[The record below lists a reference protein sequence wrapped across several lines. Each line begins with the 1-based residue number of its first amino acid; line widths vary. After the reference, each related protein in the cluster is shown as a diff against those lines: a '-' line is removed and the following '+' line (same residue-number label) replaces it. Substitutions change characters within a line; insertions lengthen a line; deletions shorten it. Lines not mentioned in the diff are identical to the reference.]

1 MKDMFDRLR
10 LDSARMAGKVQQSVS
25 DAAQAIS
32 RGDVKL
38 AAKVVAVDDEI
49 DEAELLI
56 EKSAIDLLSL
66 YRPLAG
72 EFRTAL
78 MTLKA
83 NGELERIA
91 DCAGNAANQVKA
103 ILADADRMG
112 TPYSVPTALSDLAA
126 AADAMCRKTVRAYN
140 FCDPEAAEDVIRS
153 DGRADALYAQVLQEA
168 SAELRG
174 ESDRR
179 ERQLAFIM
187 TAKNLER
194 IGDHCTNVA
203 EDILYIARGEI
214 VRHRHA
220 V

>member
-1 MKDMFDRLR
+1 MVATD
-10 LDSARMAGKVQQSVS
+10 
-25 DAAQAIS
+25 DA
-32 RGDVKL
+32 
-38 AAKVVAVDDEI
+38 I
-49 DEAELLI
+49 DAAELLI

-66 YRPLAG
+66 YRPLATD
-72 EFRTAL
+72 FRVAL

-91 DCAGNAANQVKA
+91 DCAGNAAGQVAA
-103 ILADADRMG
+103 ITADAERVG
-112 TPYSVPTALSDLAA
+112 TAYRVPTALADLAA
-126 AADAMCRKTVRAYN
+126 AGGGDVPADGQGVQLHRRRRRRRKSSAATVALMR
-140 FCDPEAAEDVIRS
+140 
-153 DGRADALYAQVLQEA
+153 LYAQVLQEA

-187 TAKNLER
+187 AAKNLER

-203 EDILYIARGEI
+203 EDVLYIARGEL
-214 VRHRHA
+214 VRHRQA